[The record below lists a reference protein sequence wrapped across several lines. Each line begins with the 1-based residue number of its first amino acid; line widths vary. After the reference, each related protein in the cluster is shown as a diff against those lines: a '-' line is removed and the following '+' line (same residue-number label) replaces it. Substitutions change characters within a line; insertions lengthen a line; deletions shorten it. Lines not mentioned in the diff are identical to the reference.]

1 LIPFFISPW
10 NLWKLASL
18 NAGRGHIM
26 LVQEGRMDW
35 SQVEARWKQA
45 RGKIKQ
51 KWVRLTDEDLEA
63 IEGRRERLERKIQER
78 YGFATDHV
86 RKEIEDWVRWQ
97 LTASPRRRNHKT
109 KLPVSMMQRQ
119 RNRGYANWSV
129 TAMSM
134 P

>member
-1 LIPFFISPW
+1 
-10 NLWKLASL
+10 
-18 NAGRGHIM
+18 M

-45 RGKIKQ
+45 RGKIKE

-63 IEGRRERLERKIQER
+63 VEGRRERLERKIQER
-78 YGFATDHV
+78 YGFAIDHV

-109 KLPVSMMQRQ
+109 KLPVTMRRE

-129 TAMSM
+129 TAISM